1 MCLSIFMKKFLSLD
15 SNNIRVSSTTE
26 LLNENMFDSSVSS
39 EGKVSFLEFAQK
51 VSKPQIIK
59 TKLSTFHVD
68 V

>member
-1 MCLSIFMKKFLSLD
+1 MKKFLSLD

-39 EGKVSFLEFAQK
+39 EGKMFFLEFAQK
-51 VSKPQIIK
+51 VSKPLIIK